1 MARNY
6 SPGRIQRFW
15 RELAAPFSG
24 VYVDCAL
31 LKQLHA
37 MKSKKALIT
46 GINGQDG
53 SYLAEL
59 LLSKGYEVH
68 GIVRREAIEDSSHQL
83 VNIQHLLEQI
93 TLHVGSIDN
102 HLFVYKIV
110 DKVHPDECYHLAAA
124 SFVSY
129 ALDDEQSVLSSNFN
143 STHFLLASIKDLASE
158 CKFYFA
164 GSSEMFGNAE
174 SNPQNEQTKF
184 NPRSIYGIS
193 KVACYHLVTNYRRHH
208 NLFACTGIL
217 YNHESA
223 RRGYEFVT
231 RKITS
236 TVAKIHLGI
245 EDRIV
250 LGNLEAR
257 RDWGY
262 SPEYVEAMWR
272 MLNHDTPDD
281 YVIATG
287 ELHSVREFLDMAFSV
302 VGLNYERYVQTSED
316 YFRPDEQIPLVG
328 DYSKAAVVLGWRP
341 RKKLEGIIEEMVLSD
356 IKLLESER

>member
-1 MARNY
+1 
-6 SPGRIQRFW
+6 
-15 RELAAPFSG
+15 
-24 VYVDCAL
+24 
-31 LKQLHA
+31 
-37 MKSKKALIT
+37 
-46 GINGQDG
+46 
-53 SYLAEL
+53 
-59 LLSKGYEVH
+59 LSRGYEVH
-68 GIVRREAIEDSSHQL
+68 GIVRREAIEDPSHRLRNMQPL
-83 VNIQHLLEQI
+83 IKDI
-93 TLHVGSIDN
+93 TLHVGSVDN
-102 HLFVYKIV
+102 HLSVYKTIH
-110 DKVHPDECYHLAAA
+110 KVQPDECYHLAAS

-129 ALDDEQSVLSSNFN
+129 TMDDELSVLSSNFN
-143 STHFLLASIKDLASE
+143 STHYLLASIKEWAPA
-158 CKFYFA
+158 CRFYFA
-164 GSSEMFGNAE
+164 GSSEMFGDAE
-174 SNPQNEQTKF
+174 SSPQNENTTF

-193 KVACYHLVTNYRRHH
+193 KVAGYHLVTNYRRHH

-250 LGNLEAR
+250 LGNLEGR

-302 VGLNYERYVQTSED
+302 VGLNYERYVQTSAD

-341 RKKLEGIIEEMVLSD
+341 RKKFEGIIEEMVLSD

>member
-1 MARNY
+1 MVRKMACKR
-6 SPGRIQRFW
+6 
-15 RELAAPFSG
+15 
-24 VYVDCAL
+24 V
-31 LKQLHA
+31 
-37 MKSKKALIT
+37 LIT

-59 LLSKGYEVH
+59 LFSKGYEIH
-68 GIVRREAIEDSSHQL
+68 GIVRREAIEDPSHRL
-83 VNIQHLLEQI
+83 RNIQPLIKDI
-93 TLHVGSIDN
+93 TLHVGSVDN
-102 HLFVYKIV
+102 HLSVYKTIH
-110 DKVHPDECYHLAAA
+110 KVQPDECYHLAAS

-129 ALDDEQSVLSSNFN
+129 TMDDELSVLSSNFN
-143 STHFLLASIKDLASE
+143 STHYLLASIKEWAPA
-158 CKFYFA
+158 CRFYFA
-164 GSSEMFGNAE
+164 GSSEMFGDAE
-174 SNPQNEQTKF
+174 SNPQNENNTF

-193 KVACYHLVTNYRRHH
+193 KVAGYHLVTNYRRHR